1 MGAVVLRGTAGGEH
15 SLTFRERVL
24 YHQIHPAKVFADTST
39 ALVAIDLFWR
49 HALVPGLII
58 ALLPPILVSAVLV
71 NEANFETYRSSPM
84 GAYLRRFMP
93 PWVQAVR
100 LFGAGVAFYAAWFQ
114 FEAGVIS
121 GLALVAIC
129 WANGIGR
136 REGGGPSP

>member
-1 MGAVVLRGTAGGEH
+1 MSFA
-15 SLTFRERVL
+15 ERAL
-24 YHQIHPAKVFADTST
+24 YHQIHPAKLFADIST

-58 ALLPPILVSAVLV
+58 ALLPPVLVSAVLLS
-71 NEANFETYRSSPM
+71 EANFERVRSSPM

-93 PWVQAVR
+93 PWVQVMR
-100 LFGAGVAFYAAWFQ
+100 LFGVGVAFYAAWYHFP
-114 FEAGVIS
+114 AGVFS

-136 REGGGPSP
+136 HPG